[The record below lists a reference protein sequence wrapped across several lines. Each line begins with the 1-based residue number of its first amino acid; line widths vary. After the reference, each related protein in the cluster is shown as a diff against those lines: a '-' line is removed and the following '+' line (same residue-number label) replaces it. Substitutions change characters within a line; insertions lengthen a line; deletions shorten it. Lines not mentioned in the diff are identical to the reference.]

1 MTRNTIL
8 GKKMHG
14 SHQVNKDLTV
24 HQALCKVVDMYHL
37 IYILTYN
44 LMSAAL
50 LLSPFYRK
58 GN

>member
-1 MTRNTIL
+1 MTRNIIL

-14 SHQVNKDLTV
+14 SHQVNKDRTA

-37 IYILTYN
+37 IYNLTYN
-44 LMSAAL
+44 FTRAAL